1 MKYLRS
7 KQATENALRT
17 HEKIAQMQGCSPE
30 YVARKIVENR
40 KKDIGN
46 YIKNNGF
53 NPAENPSALALQ
65 ALLIH
70 DGKIKD
76 MQSKGI
82 PDYYIAENTLL
93 QKQIEQEESGFDNFI
108 GGSLLG
114 SIFRAGDAALDK
126 VNKKRLE
133 KGLKPILSGKLA
145 EKIRKN
151 VKLSVEENRIVLAAN
166 LPDDK
171 GPKKSDSQIG
181 AAIEGINESLTKDG
195 KNDFIHDNLLVIVI
209 AFYGVIYLL
218 SNQK

>member
-1 MKYLRS
+1 MKYLKS
-7 KQATENALRT
+7 KQATKRALRT
-17 HEKIAQMQGCSPE
+17 HQKIAQLEGVTPE
-30 YVARKIVENR
+30 YVATKICENR
-40 KKDIGN
+40 RQDIAA
-46 YIKNNGF
+46 YIKNNGY
-53 NPAENPSALALQ
+53 NPANNPGALALQ
-65 ALLIH
+65 AMLLH
-70 DGKIKD
+70 DGKIAD

-82 PDYYIAENTLL
+82 PDYYLAENALL
-93 QKQIEQEESGFDNFI
+93 QNQIEQEENGTDNFI

-126 VNKKRLE
+126 VNKKRIE

-166 LPDDK
+166 LPEDK

-181 AAIEGINESLTKDG
+181 AAIEGINESLTRDG
-195 KNDFIHDNLLVIVI
+195 KNDFIHDNFLVIVI